1 MTRPKNRH
9 EPDPEALERQRRA
22 LELKIAGATY
32 REIAAALGYRDGSAA
47 YKAVQA
53 GKRLGFVEPRPPS
66 CDSSSRTGST
76 ACNAPSGLTPVKG
89 DLPAVN
95 AALKISDQRAKLLG
109 LNAPQRT
116 DVTIKLDDQLA
127 AQVIAVLQAVLGDSA
142 TRTDPRPAHRRRRDR
157 APSPSRGRC
166 RHRDRRA
173 TGAPG
178 RGA

>member
-32 REIAAALGYRDGSAA
+32 REIAAALGYGDGSAA

-53 GKRLGFVEPRPPS
+53 GKRLGFVEPAAELRQIES
-66 CDSSSRTGST
+66 DRLDRLQRAVWT
-76 ACNAPSGLTPVKG
+76 NAVKG

-127 AQVIAVLQAVLGDSA
+127 AQVIAVLQAVLGDPLLALTPDQRIVAGEIVPRHLRAVGAA
-142 TRTDPRPAHRRRRDR
+142 TETDERQEHRE
-157 APSPSRGRC
+157 
-166 RHRDRRA
+166 
-173 TGAPG
+173 GA
-178 RGA
+178 

>member
-32 REIAAALGYRDGSAA
+32 REIAATLGYNDGSAA

-53 GKRLGFVEPRPPS
+53 GKRLGFAEPAAELRKIES
-66 CDSSSRTGST
+66 DRLDRLQRAIWTQ
-76 ACNAPSGLTPVKG
+76 AVKG
-89 DLPAVN
+89 DLPAIN
-95 AALKISDQRAKLLG
+95 TALKISDQRAKLLG

-127 AQVIAVLQAVLGDSA
+127 AQVVAVIQAVLGDPELALTAAQRTVAGEIVPRHLKAIAA
-142 TRTDPRPAHRRRRDR
+142 TSEEPTQETA
-157 APSPSRGRC
+157 
-166 RHRDRRA
+166 
-173 TGAPG
+173 
-178 RGA
+178 